1 MSPKQRFF
9 KVYAKLLYLYPSSYR
24 KQYQEQLLQTVADM
38 VDDAPSTYQRFIV
51 WLRIGLDLPVTVCKE
66 HFQVI
71 GDFMHARNNHQI
83 KRNTFISGAL
93 LLLPIILVAINRM
106 LMLSGPGRGLPT
118 YSLIV
123 VTTMFPVLAVGLS
136 GFTLYTLL
144 RSDKKLRTNNLRQSW
159 PLGLVF
165 AASLLLLMFIIQE
178 QVRFYMLT
186 H

>member
-1 MSPKQRFF
+1 MSPKQRF

-24 KQYQEQLLQTVADM
+24 KQYGQQLLQTIADM
-38 VDDAPSTYQRFIV
+38 VDDAPSTQERLTV
-51 WLRIGLDLPVTVCKE
+51 WLRISLDLPVAVCKE

-71 GDFMHARNNHQI
+71 GDFMYARNKHQVN
-83 KRNTFISGAL
+83 RNTIVSGAL
-93 LLLPIILVAINRM
+93 LLLPVILVAINRM
-106 LMLSGPGRGLPT
+106 LMLSGPGRGMPT

-136 GFTLYTLL
+136 GFTLYTVL

-165 AASLLLLMFIIQE
+165 AASLLLLTFIIQE